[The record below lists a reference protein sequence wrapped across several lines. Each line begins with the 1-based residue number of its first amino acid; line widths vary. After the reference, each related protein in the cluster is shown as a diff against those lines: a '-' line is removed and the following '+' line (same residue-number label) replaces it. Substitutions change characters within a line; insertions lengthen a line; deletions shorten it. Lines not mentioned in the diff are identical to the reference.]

1 MTERKND
8 GSLKTDPRR
17 GDWVNASD
25 RGRGGYLTKTAMNL
39 LAGAIHHSLAGMLFR
54 STVAVLSLIGS
65 LALPS
70 SVAFADT
77 EKGVLGIG
85 LIVGEP
91 TGISGK
97 IYLGD
102 DTAIDFAAGAAF
114 IGRGL
119 QIHGDYLWHPLMLEN
134 TSVFVLPAYAGV
146 GLRILR
152 RDDGDSLKAHT
163 RIGVRLVGGVLFDF
177 RKIPIDVFVEAAL
190 VGDYRTIEGDHLG
203 LDVNLG
209 AGVRYYF

>member
-1 MTERKND
+1 
-8 GSLKTDPRR
+8 
-17 GDWVNASD
+17 
-25 RGRGGYLTKTAMNL
+25 
-39 LAGAIHHSLAGMLFR
+39 MLSR
-54 STVAVLSLIGS
+54 STVAVVFLLIGS
-65 LALPS
+65 FVLPS
-70 SVAFADT
+70 SAVADT

-119 QIHGDYLWHPLMLEN
+119 QVHGDYLWHPFVLEN
-134 TSVFVLPAYAGV
+134 TNVFVLPAYSGI

-152 RDDGDSLKAHT
+152 RDDGDSIKAHT

-177 RKIPIDVFVEAAL
+177 RAVPIDVFVEAAL
-190 VGDYRTIEGDHLG
+190 VGDYRTLEGDHLG
-203 LDVNLG
+203 LDINLG